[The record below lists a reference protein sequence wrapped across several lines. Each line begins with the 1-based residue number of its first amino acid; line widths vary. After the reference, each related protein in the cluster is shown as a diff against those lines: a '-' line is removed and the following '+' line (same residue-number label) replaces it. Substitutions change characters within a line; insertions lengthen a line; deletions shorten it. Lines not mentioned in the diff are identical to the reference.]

1 MFFCLFLRDGI
12 LINCLYVLLRKNLIF
27 INISIIVM
35 ILVIVKIMLFILI
48 LMKLLRL
55 ILGIIIVFIE

>member
-1 MFFCLFLRDGI
+1 
-12 LINCLYVLLRKNLIF
+12 
-27 INISIIVM
+27 M